1 MLTGLLKS
9 ALDGSNKYYSFRI
22 TIPKLSIILNT
33 KYTQVEKKDKREGEK
48 E

>member
-1 MLTGLLKS
+1 MLAGLLKS

-22 TIPKLSIILNT
+22 TIPKLSIILIT
-33 KYTQVEKKDKREGEK
+33 KYTQAERKDEKEGEK